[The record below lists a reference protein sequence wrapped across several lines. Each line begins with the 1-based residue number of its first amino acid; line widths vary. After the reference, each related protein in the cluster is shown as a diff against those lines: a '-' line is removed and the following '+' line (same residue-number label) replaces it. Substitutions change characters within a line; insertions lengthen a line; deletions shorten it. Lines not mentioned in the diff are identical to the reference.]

1 MHFQSMPTSLSHRD
15 RVRMTTESTSTRIT
29 ISDPLGL
36 HLRVGKD
43 LVQVANQYRSTITAE
58 NLSRP
63 SPIVDV
69 KSILQ
74 LMQLQARQGHTL
86 RLAAAGP
93 DAQEALAAVAQLFIT
108 INEADSE
115 SGYKSGNES
124 GNKTSD
130 EVK

>member
-1 MHFQSMPTSLSHRD
+1 MTSEP
-15 RVRMTTESTSTRIT
+15 VITSIT
-29 ISDPLGL
+29 ILDPLGL

-43 LVQVANQYRSTITAE
+43 LVKVANQYRATITAE

-63 SPIVDV
+63 SPVVDV

-93 DAQEALAAVAQLFIT
+93 DAQAA
-108 INEADSE
+108 INAVTQVFAVSDS
-115 SGYKSGNES
+115 
-124 GNKTSD
+124 
-130 EVK
+130 